1 MLLYLLLCIPG
12 ADRLNGFCVRSGQS
26 TTLTLTVTKF
36 FPRPSDKTEKEITT
50 HHKHEN
56 HVLYVWI
63 CKKWENLFKTT
74 FNIL

>member
-1 MLLYLLLCIPG
+1 MLLYLLLYIPG

-50 HHKHEN
+50 HHSI
-56 HVLYVWI
+56 V
-63 CKKWENLFKTT
+63 T
-74 FNIL
+74 NIITL